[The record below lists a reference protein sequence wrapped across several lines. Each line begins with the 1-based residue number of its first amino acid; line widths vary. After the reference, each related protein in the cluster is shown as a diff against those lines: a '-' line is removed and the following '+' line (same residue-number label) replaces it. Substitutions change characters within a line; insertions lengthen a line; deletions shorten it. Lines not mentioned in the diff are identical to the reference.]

1 MPRSRKTETQS
12 RRTEDTSSSTKTV
25 STSDPR
31 FQEIAVKNGV
41 FIPMQSNEP
50 NNFNE
55 IYNYVNRP
63 RESASP
69 DVADYKEYLYDA
81 VTADNED
88 TVKQAVLA
96 QLKKYKDEGYR
107 SAYNQQFTEY
117 PSAVGFNNGLSTP
130 KPDLIQG
137 ISLEAFE
144 PYPVKDRLGGSAVPT
159 PSLFPITL
167 AHMAGEFKRPG
178 GDLIQARGQA
188 AYDGASLVYG
198 RNAARESMGRVDPPG
213 TAHVGSFVSDG
224 THITTFAHYA
234 TKDASGKTVYH
245 QWPVTD
251 TNIQLGH
258 QSFKT
263 GRRQARNLQ
272 DWTRENSYLLKEELL
287 DHYKLSQAQSN
298 EQPIPEGN
306 ECPEYGNGYSSAG
319 SSVVVGSESYVLVD
333 RLTQPESLPILE
345 AEAFYVTP
353 HSSDSAR
360 SRRHDRLAPHV
371 DMAKRIPKQRN
382 TRYSARLWER
392 RHQEDRD

>member
-1 MPRSRKTETQS
+1 
-12 RRTEDTSSSTKTV
+12 
-25 STSDPR
+25 
-31 FQEIAVKNGV
+31 
-41 FIPMQSNEP
+41 MQSNEP
-50 NNFNE
+50 NNFSE
-55 IYNYVNRP
+55 IHNYFNRP
-63 RESASP
+63 RDSVSP

-88 TVKQAVLA
+88 TVKQAVLM

-117 PSAVGFNNGLSTP
+117 PSNIGINDGLSTP

-178 GDLIQARGQA
+178 GNLIQAQGQA

-198 RNAARESMGRVDPPG
+198 RNAARESMGRADSPG
-213 TAHVGSFVSDG
+213 TAHIGSFISDG

-234 TKDASGKTVYH
+234 IQNALGKFVYH

-251 TNIQLGH
+251 TNIQLNH
-258 QSFKT
+258 QSFKI

-298 EQPIPEGN
+298 EQPIPEVAEAN
-306 ECPEYGNGYSSAG
+306 DYSEYGNDCSAG
-319 SSVVVGSESYVLVD
+319 GPAEFGSELYVLAD
-333 RLTQPESLPILE
+333 QPTQPESHLFLE
-345 AEAFYVTP
+345 PETSYITP
-353 HSSDSAR
+353 KSFNSASSQH
-360 SRRHDRLAPHV
+360 HDRLATNV
-371 DMAKRIPKQRN
+371 DPARRIPNQRQ
-382 TRYSARLWER
+382 TRSSTRLSER
-392 RHQEDRD
+392 RRREHAASVT